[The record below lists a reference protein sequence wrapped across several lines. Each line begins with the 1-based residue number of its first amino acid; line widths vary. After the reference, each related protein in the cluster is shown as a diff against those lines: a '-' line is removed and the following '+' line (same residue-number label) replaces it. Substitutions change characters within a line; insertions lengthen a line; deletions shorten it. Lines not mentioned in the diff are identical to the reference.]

1 MERLSRHILSLL
13 RLYDSVA
20 LPGIGFFNI
29 EYISARYDADEGIFY
44 PPFYSLSFKITYVAE
59 DNLLLHSYERKE
71 NISKEEA
78 WALMKGDID
87 NFLDLLEEDEE
98 VALSGIGTFVYQDD
112 EIDFFPSF
120 SLNISLPTIKVPRGD
135 VFVNEQG
142 TDTQEIESDRQKQEE
157 VAPQDKIDDEPENIP
172 EPSIETPLVETN
184 APIEE
189 KTEIIEVASNL
200 PESKS
205 VETVN
210 GEEEEKKTEEAD
222 SSIIYDV
229 SADAERSNAEQS
241 AVEQPASE
249 QAETERLVAEQPAAE
264 LQEEKTQ
271 DRKKRKYK
279 IPKGYYYHKPE
290 YFYFPIHRAFAKI
303 CACVLLVVIVGL
315 VAIWP
320 LGSNVNSSG
329 TASIL
334 PISGSDKAAKEDTV
348 SISKDDF
355 SQYVPKDREEQPRSA
370 SNKRPLLA
378 TNEDGEVIPGANSLP
393 TAPYLQSDDNLSK
406 YYAVVAAMKTEQE
419 LDKFMSTH
427 KGELQKFKIIRNN
440 KTSLVTV
447 ASSDDRQ
454 NLENQ
459 LPLIRTDY
467 PNVWIFTMK

>member
-13 RLYDSVA
+13 RLYDTVA

-29 EYISARYDADEGIFY
+29 EYVSARYDADEGIFY

-135 VFVNEQG
+135 MFVNEQPAV
-142 TDTQEIESDRQKQEE
+142 DT
-157 VAPQDKIDDEPENIP
+157 P
-172 EPSIETPLVETN
+172 EPSVEPPVVVEAKSPEEEIKESTGVASSLTEAELGATVESVDEDNKKEESEPSITYNASADGEQVIIEQQVADQSDADQPVSDQPVLVPPVSNQPTSEKEGTEQ
-184 APIEE
+184 ATVDQPEE
-189 KTEIIEVASNL
+189 KTNE
-200 PESKS
+200 
-205 VETVN
+205 
-210 GEEEEKKTEEAD
+210 
-222 SSIIYDV
+222 
-229 SADAERSNAEQS
+229 
-241 AVEQPASE
+241 
-249 QAETERLVAEQPAAE
+249 
-264 LQEEKTQ
+264 
-271 DRKKRKYK
+271 RKKRKYK

-290 YFYFPIHRAFAKI
+290 YFYFPIHRTFAKI

-315 VAIWP
+315 VALWP

-334 PISGSDKAAKEDTV
+334 PIKESVKAAQEDTV
-348 SISKDDF
+348 SKSKDDF
-355 SQYVPKDREEQPRSA
+355 SQYVPKEEKEGEPRSA

-393 TAPYLQSDDNLSK
+393 TSPYLQSDDNLSK
-406 YYAVVAAMKTEQE
+406 YYAVVAAVKTEQE
-419 LDKFMSTH
+419 MDKFMSNH

-440 KTSLVTV
+440 KTSLITV